1 MRRFAHNRSV
11 KNRSARPVTFSRPM
25 VELLEDRLP
34 PGDMLLGGAL
44 AVGSLAPGMALPTAA
59 SVQAIRIQ
67 PEASSSPQRF
77 AQPSQVLVA
86 VGAGLTS
93 THFFAANTSPGQQRA
108 MNRSSNPL
116 QPVYRELSGLDEDVL
131 DQLLAD
137 DGDPQS
143 SQPRQRHASLGANDG
158 HSPGLDPATARGPG
172 AGGAPSSALG
182 QGTQDAGTP
191 DLANEM
197 NGGLVGGG
205 GGASPQA
212 GTNST
217 SSVANTLTEAAFA
230 QGAAANAVSTAN
242 GSVTSSTVSS
252 VGAHGRITPFTSSVV
267 WPSDTPPSSGS
278 SGGGPSIDTVNSS
291 SGGSNSGASG
301 GINNSNNGSSGG
313 TNPTSRN
320 SGGSN
325 SGGSSSGG
333 INTGAAGS
341 GTGSSTGGNRSGT
354 TGSAASGGCGCSGGC
369 SSGGAN
375 SSTASSNT
383 SSDFMIDNAPGVADH
398 SLSSSSVYS
407 PAGVRYFDGQINVS
421 STDLS
426 TDGFG
431 SLWNQ
436 TRSWSNGS
444 PPSSDNGTGI
454 IDWDRPY
461 LLEPNGNN
469 SEIVVVSNATD
480 ARFFSLVG
488 STYVPQFY
496 IQDQL
501 THNTSTGEFILT
513 DTMGDQIHFFDWSG
527 SQANQWGQ
535 FKSCTDAKGNLISV
549 TSWTSNGNVAEM
561 QRTDSSSGVTQSYLY
576 TYLTSPDP
584 NAGMISNITLRQN
597 VDNGPWT
604 IVRQVAYDYY
614 DGTNNKPYGNL
625 GDLRTATTLDGN
637 NNVIDTTY
645 YRYYTP
651 ADAGGIGYVH
661 GLKYVFSPQSYA
673 RMAADISNPLTAT
686 DAQVAPYADDY
697 YQYDPTSQRV
707 TMAVIQG
714 NGCSVCTGGQ
724 GTFTYSYASSTFSP
738 GYNSWAE
745 KTVETLPD
753 SSTNTVYT
761 NFAGETM
768 LDVFQ
773 SGSQKWENFYQYDAS
788 GRLILQANPSA
799 VTGYNDSYADLLDQ
813 NQVGDYGYLSS
824 TTGLI
829 QLTDYYSSTTAT
841 ETTPGGAAGYY
852 QDTKLEQGKAGTPIL
867 QSSAQYFAHTAGMTI
882 YPVATST
889 VYRNTDGTGAE
900 TTSYAYTWYTGTTA
914 MQTKT
919 VSLPVISAAEN
930 GPGTADVWVYT
941 YDPFGRV
948 TQTVDPDGYVDTY
961 QYDQATGAQTQ
972 SVIDSGAGHLNLT
985 MSTQVDALGRP
996 VKVTDPNGNVTYTV
1010 YNDANHEV
1018 RVYPGWT
1025 GTTTTGPTQVTRQD
1039 RTHDPSY
1046 TETFTMSATPH
1057 VTNGQPDGTEAYAFL
1072 QSLSRT
1078 ITSRGGQVI
1087 EQDAYFNLGRVPYS
1101 TSTYLGTAGTN
1112 YYATQDTYDNPRGWL
1127 SRVLSPTG
1135 TIYRT
1140 VYDALGRVVSTW
1152 VGTNDTPASG
1162 SWSPSN
1168 NTAPSNMVQ
1177 VTGNVWDG
1185 GNTGDSLLTQVTQY
1199 PGGTAAARV
1208 TQNFYDW
1215 RERLVAS
1222 KQGVQ
1227 TNENDGTHRPIFY
1240 SQYDNLSELITSQRY
1255 DGDGVTIT
1263 STGGVPNPPSASLLR
1278 AQTTTEY
1285 DDQGRV
1291 YQSNVY
1297 SVDQSQGTVSANS
1310 LTTNSWYNHR
1320 GLVIKSSPPG
1330 APVTKTSYDGAGR
1343 PTVVYTTDA
1352 YLDSTWSD
1360 AGTVSTNNN
1369 VLSQT
1374 EITYDNDSNP
1384 ILVTT
1389 RNRFDNETQG
1399 GPLGTPTTHPYA
1411 RVSYVSYYFDAAS
1424 RLTNTGN
1431 VGTNGGSS
1439 YTRPGTPPARSDT
1452 VLVTSTNYL
1461 ADAVQQVALAG
1472 SPTGGTFTLSFGGKT
1487 TTALAYNATAATV
1500 QGALQNLS
1508 SIGANDVLVSGPA
1521 GGPWLVRFA
1530 GMLAGT
1536 PEIEMGSNGSGL
1548 TGGNSPSVSVGTTS
1562 QGGDTGRV
1570 QSVTD
1575 PRALISK
1582 TDYDL
1587 LGRTIRT
1594 IQNFVAFAPSNSA
1607 DQTTQYTY
1615 DGSNHILT
1623 LSAVLPGSVLETTQ
1637 YTYGVSSSIIS
1648 SNDLLASTTYPANG
1662 KTNTESYSYNAL
1674 GQKLMFTDRNGTVHS
1689 YSYDVLGR
1697 PTSDAVTTLG
1707 STVDGTVQRID
1718 TGYDTGGRP
1727 YLYTSYS
1734 TPAGTTIVNQ
1744 VEDLYNGLGQLLTE
1758 YQSHSGAVNLSTT
1771 PKVQYAYSFVATS
1784 GGPNHSRL
1792 VSMTYP
1798 NGRVLN
1804 YNYNSGVDDRI
1815 SRLSSLSDS
1824 SATLEVYSYLGLNT
1838 IVQRSHPQDGVN
1850 QTYIIPGGNTDGGD
1864 KYTGL
1869 DRFGRVVETRWVNVN
1884 TNTVTDDFLYT
1895 YDRDGN
1901 VISRTNA
1908 LDTSLNEQY
1917 SYDGLN
1923 RLVSFT
1929 RGSYTESWSLDA
1941 VGNWLSV
1948 TIGGS
1953 TQTRTFNSQN
1963 QITAVSGASTPIYDA
1978 DGNMLYD
1985 QSGTH
1990 YAYDAWNR
1998 EVVQGSL
2005 RNSYDALGRCITSA
2019 PATEQNDLYYSSA
2032 WQLLEEDFHWTGG
2045 SQQTQYVWSA
2055 TYLDALV
2062 ERDTYVSGSREYV
2075 QEDAN
2080 WNTTAA
2086 VSVTGTTVDERYLYD
2101 PYGTPTYCTAAWG
2114 TRSSSSL
2121 NWIYLFQGGRY
2132 DGYLNGT
2139 NGWVSIGA
2147 YSFRHRDQSP
2157 TLGLWLEQDPI
2168 SYAGGINLYEYVS
2181 DRPDSLL
2188 DPMGTTGALAL
2199 PLSAAAGGIGTT
2211 VGAVI
2216 TAALLACAAPP
2227 AGYVKSQQGTI
2238 WNNDKWAHCVVS
2250 CRIARVCSNWISW
2263 AVGYTGEAIWT
2274 FADFRAIKPRD
2285 LPSFSGS

>member
-1 MRRFAHNRSV
+1 VAERGSVCFTNVFSDIYSFVIVLLQVVSMRSTAKKARGNLPPSRSV
-11 KNRSARPVTFSRPM
+11 VYRPT
-25 VELLEDRLP
+25 VEILEDRLP
-34 PGDMLLGGAL
+34 PGDVLFGGVWAGTWLRPGSDLSITAAVEAVRTPVEPGTGYGPSAAL
-44 AVGSLAPGMALPTAA
+44 SGIVSAAHPGVSVTQLVAAPMRAAQPLPSARTSQPVAPG
-59 SVQAIRIQ
+59 
-67 PEASSSPQRF
+67 
-77 AQPSQVLVA
+77 
-86 VGAGLTS
+86 
-93 THFFAANTSPGQQRA
+93 
-108 MNRSSNPL
+108 
-116 QPVYRELSGLDEDVL
+116 YRELAGLDEDVL

-137 DGDPQS
+137 DTEPLS
-143 SQPRQRHASLGANDG
+143 SVLALHQRGPEP
-158 HSPGLDPATARGPG
+158 SPGHG
-172 AGGAPSSALG
+172 AGWDAPAGPAAGSSTASTLG
-182 QGTQDAGTP
+182 QVSGEAGMP
-191 DLANEM
+191 FLDNAQNA
-197 NGGLVGGG
+197 GLMGGG
-205 GGASPQA
+205 GGAAPQA
-212 GTNST
+212 AS
-217 SSVANTLTEAAFA
+217 
-230 QGAAANAVSTAN
+230 AAAPSLAN
-242 GSVTSSTVSS
+242 GLAAAALARGTATNTGSAGGSSLSS
-252 VGAHGRITPFTSSVV
+252 SSLGSLGQHGRITPFTSSVV
-267 WPSDTPPSSGS
+267 WPSDTPPSAGA
-278 SGGGPSIDTVNSS
+278 SGGGPAIDTVNSS
-291 SGGSNSGASG
+291 SGGSSNSGASG

-313 TNPTSRN
+313 TNPTS
-320 SGGSN
+320 GQ
-325 SGGSSSGG
+325 SGGSSSGA
-333 INTGAAGS
+333 TSS
-341 GTGSSTGGNRSGT
+341 GGG
-354 TGSAASGGCGCSGGC
+354 ASGGCGCSGGC
-369 SSGGAN
+369 SSGG
-375 SSTASSNT
+375 SGGSSNV

-426 TDGFG
+426 TAGFG

-444 PPSSDNGTGI
+444 PPRSDNGSGI

-461 LLEPNGNN
+461 LLQPNGNN

-501 THNTSTGEFILT
+501 THNTSTGEFIFT
-513 DTMGDQIHFFDWSG
+513 DTMGDQLHFFDWSG

-549 TSWTSNGNVAEM
+549 TSWTSTGNVAEM

-576 TYLTSPDP
+576 TYLSSPDL

-597 VDNGPWT
+597 VNNGPWT

-614 DGTNNKPYGNL
+614 DGTGNKPYGNL
-625 GDLRTATTLDGN
+625 ADLRTATTLDGN

-651 ADAGGIGYVH
+651 ADAGSIGYVH

-707 TMAVIQG
+707 TMAIIQG

-799 VTGYNDSYADLLDQ
+799 VTGYNESYADLLDQ
-813 NQVGDYGYLSS
+813 NHVGDYGYLSS
-824 TTGLI
+824 NTGLI

-841 ETTPGGAAGYY
+841 ESTPGGAVGYY

-867 QSSAQYFAHTAGMTI
+867 QSSVQYFAHTAGMTI

-900 TTSYAYTWYTGTTA
+900 TTSYAYTWYTGTTE

-930 GPGTADVWVYT
+930 GPGTADVW
-941 YDPFGRV
+941 
-948 TQTVDPDGYVDTY
+948 
-961 QYDQATGAQTQ
+961 
-972 SVIDSGAGHLNLT
+972 
-985 MSTQVDALGRP
+985 
-996 VKVTDPNGNVTYTV
+996 V

-1087 EQDAYFNLGRVPYS
+1087 EQDAYFNLGGVPYS
-1101 TSTYLGTAGTN
+1101 TSTYLGTAGRN
-1112 YYATQDTYDNPRGWL
+1112 YYATQYTYDNPRGWL
-1127 SRVLSPTG
+1127 SRVLSPTA

-1140 VYDALGRVVSTW
+1140 VYDALGRVISTW

-1185 GNTGDSLLTQVTQY
+1185 GNVGDSLLTQVTQY
-1199 PGGTAAARV
+1199 PGGTSAARA

-1215 RERLVAS
+1215 RDRLVAS

-1227 TNENDGTHRPIFY
+1227 ANENDGTHRPIFY
-1240 SQYDNLSELITSQRY
+1240 YQFDNLSEIVTSQRY
-1255 DGDGVTIT
+1255 DGDGVSIT
-1263 STGGVPNPPSASLLR
+1263 STAGVPNPPSASLLR

-1310 LTTNSWYNHR
+1310 LTTSIWYNHR

-1330 APVTKTSYDGAGR
+1330 AAVTKTRYDGAGR
-1343 PTVVYTTDA
+1343 PTIVYTTDA

-1360 AGTVSTNNN
+1360 ATTVSSNNN

-1374 EITYDNDSNP
+1374 EYTYDNDGNP

-1399 GPLGTPTTHPYA
+1399 GPLGNPTSHPYA
-1411 RVSYVSYYFDAAS
+1411 RVSYVAYYYDNAN
-1424 RLTNTGN
+1424 RLTNTVN

-1439 YTRPGTPPARSDT
+1439 YTRPNTPPARSDT
-1452 VLVTSTNYL
+1452 VLVTTTSYL
-1461 ADAVQQVALAG
+1461 ADAVQQVTLTG
-1472 SPTGGTFTLSFGGKT
+1472 SPTGGTFTLSFGGQT

-1500 QGALQNLS
+1500 QSALQNLS
-1508 SIGANDVLVSGPA
+1508 SVGTNNALASGPA

-1530 GMLAGT
+1530 GTLAGT
-1536 PEIEMGSNGSGL
+1536 PEVEMGSNGSGL
-1548 TGGNSPSVSVGTTS
+1548 TGGHSPSVTVGTTS

-1570 QSVTD
+1570 QAVTD
-1575 PRALISK
+1575 PRALVSK

-1594 IQNFVAFAPSNSA
+1594 IQDFVAFAPSNSA

-1648 SNDLLASTTYPANG
+1648 SNDLLASTTYPANSQA
-1662 KTNTESYSYNAL
+1662 NTESYTYDAL
-1674 GQKLMFTDRNGTVHS
+1674 GEMITKSDRNGNVHS
-1689 YSYDVLGR
+1689 YSFDMLGR
-1697 PTSDAVTTLG
+1697 PISDSVTTLG
-1707 STVDGTVQRID
+1707 SGVDGTVRRID
-1718 TGYDTGGRP
+1718 TAYDTGGRP
-1727 YLYTSYS
+1727 YLYTSYAN
-1734 TPAGTTIVNQ
+1734 TTGTTIVNQ
-1744 VEDLYNGLGQLLTE
+1744 VEDIYNGLGQLITE
-1758 YQSHSGAVNLSTT
+1758 YQSHAGAVNLSST
-1771 PKVQYAYSFVATS
+1771 PNVQYAYSFVGTS
-1784 GGPNHSRL
+1784 GGPNHSRII
-1792 VSMTYP
+1792 SMTYP

-1804 YNYNSGVDDRI
+1804 YNYNAGVDDRI

-1824 SATLEVYSYLGLNT
+1824 SGTLEAYSYLGLST
-1838 IVQRSHPQDGVN
+1838 VVQRAHPQTGIN
-1850 QTYIIPGGNTDGGD
+1850 QTYSIPGGNTDGGD
-1864 KYTGL
+1864 QYTGL
-1869 DRFGRVVETRWVNVN
+1869 DRFGRVVETRWVNPN
-1884 TNTVTDDFLYT
+1884 TSTITDDFLYT

-1901 VISRTNA
+1901 VLTRTNA

-1929 RGSYTESWSLDA
+1929 QGSHTESWTLDA
-1941 VGNWLSV
+1941 VGNWL
-1948 TIGGS
+1948 TFTNNG
-1953 TQTRTFNSQN
+1953 TPQTRTFNSQN
-1963 QITAVSGASTPIYDA
+1963 QITAISG
-1978 DGNMLYD
+1978 
-1985 QSGTH
+1985 SGTPV
-1990 YAYDAWNR
+1990 YDNNGNTLSSTAGGTSYSYTYDAWNR
-1998 EVVQGSL
+1998 LVKVSIVGVTTL
-2005 RNSYDALGRCITSA
+2005 GYAYDALGRRTQA
-2019 PATEQNDLYYSSA
+2019 GVYLTGNYLYYSSA
-2032 WQLLEEDFHWTGG
+2032 WQVIQENGSGLGSPLED
-2045 SQQTQYVWSA
+2045 QYVWSA
-2055 TYLDALV
+2055 VYVDALV
-2062 ERDTYVSGSREYV
+2062 ERDTSSARLYV
-2075 QEDAN
+2075 QQDAN
-2080 WNTTAA
+2080 WNVTA
-2086 VSVTGTTVDERYLYD
+2086 VTDSSGNLEERYVYDLY
-2101 PYGTPTYCTAAWG
+2101 GMPTFYSSNWG
-2114 TRSSSSL
+2114 ATFTRSQTGEL
-2121 NWIYLFQGGRY
+2121 YLFQGGRY
-2132 DGYLNGT
+2132 EN
-2139 NGWVSIGA
+2139 
-2147 YSFRHRDQSP
+2147 YSSYPGLYNFRNRDLSP
-2157 TLGLWLEQDPI
+2157 TLGRWMEQDPMR
-2168 SYAGGINLYEYVS
+2168 YEAADINLYEYVFS
-2181 DRPDSLL
+2181 EPVGLRDSSGLGL
-2188 DPMGTTGALAL
+2188 GAGAATLKGGSLEGGLVAAIEGGDIETVKFILNIVAETGAVTICADTLQRANQCMSKGGKRNVGNEVLDQVKRRCMRTKEDVCKVLLSMRLA
-2199 PLSAAAGGIGTT
+2199 AQAAGNT
-2211 VGAVI
+2211 VLVRKIIVAEK
-2216 TAALLACAAPP
+2216 AAGCRRNTI
-2227 AGYVKSQQGTI
+2227 QG
-2238 WNNDKWAHCVVS
+2238 
-2250 CRIARVCSNWISW
+2250 R
-2263 AVGYTGEAIWT
+2263 
-2274 FADFRAIKPRD
+2274 
-2285 LPSFSGS
+2285 